1 MRKYLYITE
10 YSNLL
15 PHKVPVKESNEYD
28 LKQKD
33 SIIRSSIKDYDINS
47 VSDNST
53 YNILDEKIIP
63 LDKVFIYDDMDVELP
78 KDSEQQIA
86 YVFEC
91 PICLDIT
98 ITTNKDY
105 NFCENCENT
114 KFLPKL
120 IALINL
126 EQMENIAIEDKDISE
141 FILVKDNKVVF
152 EDRKNKQK

>member
-53 YNILDEKIIP
+53 YSILDEKIIP

-105 NFCENCENT
+105 NFCEHCENT